1 MQYYDYHAL
10 FSLPGLS
17 LSLKSSILRYSST
30 QHLYSF
36 IFEAFCFLMHKE
48 RKREN
53 SQKIIGGKKKK
64 KKIDK
69 NGWPVKK
76 KLVKNF
82 CR

>member
-17 LSLKSSILRYSST
+17 FPLKSSILRYSST

-36 IFEAFCFLMHKE
+36 IFKAFCFLMHKE

-53 SQKIIGGKKKK
+53 SQKIIGGRKKKK
-64 KKIDK
+64 KKK
-69 NGWPVKK
+69 NKSVKM
-76 KLVKNF
+76 VGP
-82 CR
+82 